1 MMRPGGFSMLPIVVK
16 NLLILNGLFFLA
28 TIVFDSNFGINLIE
42 ILGLHFPTSEDFRIY
57 QVISYMFMHG
67 DMRHIFFNMF
77 AVWMFG
83 SVLENYWGSQ
93 KFLIFYI
100 ITGIGAAFTHYC
112 VVYYDMYPTLSYIEN
127 FIQEPSVE
135 GFTGFVNS
143 DMFKLTSYQMGED
156 FKDFRIEYN
165 QLLAAGQI
173 NEAINISLQYMA
185 DYKVAFLNQ
194 PVVVGASGSLFGL
207 LLAYGML
214 FPNALIYVFFAIPL
228 KAKYF
233 VILYGAFE
241 LYSGFANYGTTN
253 IAHFAHL
260 GGMLFGY
267 FMIKWWKKNEFFN

>member
-1 MMRPGGFSMLPIVVK
+1 MRPGGFSMLPIVVK

-28 TIVFDSNFGINLIE
+28 TIVFDSNYGINLIE

-93 KFLIFYI
+93 KFLTFYI

-112 VVYYDMYPTLSYIEN
+112 VVYYDMFPTLSYIES

-135 GFTGFVNS
+135 GFTSFVNS
-143 DMFKLTSYQMGED
+143 DMFKLSSYQMAED

-165 QLLAAGQI
+165 QLLAANQV

-185 DYKVAFLNQ
+185 DYKVAFLNK

-214 FPNALIYVFFAIPL
+214 FPNSLIYVFFAIPL